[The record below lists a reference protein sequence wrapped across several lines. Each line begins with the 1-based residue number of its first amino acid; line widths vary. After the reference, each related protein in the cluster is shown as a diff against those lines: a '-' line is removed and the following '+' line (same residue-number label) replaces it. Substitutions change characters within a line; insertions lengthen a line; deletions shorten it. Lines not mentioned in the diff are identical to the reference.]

1 MTIQSP
7 IARQQFARRLREFR
21 VARGFKTARSL
32 ARALDIDENRYTRY
46 ERAEVEP
53 DIELI
58 QQICETLE
66 LSPNDLLGTTSLA
79 NHAMAM
85 LPRATVPAP
94 GFAEPEPSSLS
105 LSANSD
111 RLLRDRTAWS
121 LACAVADL
129 QARSDKPVSES
140 TSRLATLRQA
150 ARLFAKLERR
160 PYAAV
165 TDILLLPAVAQAPA
179 QDAHRIETLI
189 EALTH
194 NATDR

>member
-1 MTIQSP
+1 MTVQSP

-32 ARALDIDENRYTRY
+32 AQALDIDENRYTRY

-53 DIELI
+53 DIKLI

-66 LSPNDLLGTTSLA
+66 LSPNDLLGTPHGA
-79 NHAMAM
+79 RHASSIRPSAD
-85 LPRATVPAP
+85 LTAT
-94 GFAEPEPSSLS
+94 GFAEPEPSSMIS
-105 LSANSD
+105 PVGDD

-129 QARSDKPVSES
+129 QSRAANDASES

-150 ARLFAKLERR
+150 ARLFADLERR

-165 TDILLLPAVAQAPA
+165 TDILLLPAIARAPA
-179 QDAHRIETLI
+179 QEAHRIETLI

-194 NATDR
+194 AVD

>member
-32 ARALDIDENRYTRY
+32 ALALDIDENRYTRY

-53 DIELI
+53 DIKLI
-58 QQICETLE
+58 QHICETLE
-66 LSPNDLLGTTSLA
+66 LSPNDLLGTPHGARPDASIRSSA
-79 NHAMAM
+79 HA
-85 LPRATVPAP
+85 TAP

-105 LSANSD
+105 SPADDD

-129 QARSDKPVSES
+129 QARAAIDVPES
-140 TSRLATLRQA
+140 PSRLATLRQA
-150 ARLFAKLERR
+150 ARLFADLERR

-165 TDILLLPAVAQAPA
+165 TDILLLPAIAQAPA
-179 QDAHRIETLI
+179 QEAHRIETLI

-194 NATDR
+194 VAD